1 MLIYDMCF
9 SNILKRCVYLFL
21 YVLGIYNGL
30 RIGRYYGDF
39 GIIECLDF

>member
-1 MLIYDMCF
+1 MCIF
-9 SNILKRCVYLFL
+9 IL

-39 GIIECLDF
+39 GIVECLDF